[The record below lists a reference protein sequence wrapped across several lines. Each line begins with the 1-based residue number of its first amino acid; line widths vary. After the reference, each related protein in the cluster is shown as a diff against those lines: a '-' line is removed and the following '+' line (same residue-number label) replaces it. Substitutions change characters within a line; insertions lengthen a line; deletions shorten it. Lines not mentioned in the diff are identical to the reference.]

1 MSSAAIPSAFTGAF
15 ARWGASPAL
24 RTVGVVAGLL
34 ALGAFWGIAVAMAG
48 LAAVLICASLIAC
61 VFVLRDFR
69 SGVVLLILIMPI
81 SASFLF
87 PHSMFGIGGLNPL
100 NLLLVA
106 TLLSYL
112 LNFAGKGALKGLASR
127 PLVFLYVVPIV
138 AGGIVGAPH
147 VGQIPSI
154 FHEMSWISYDGP
166 GGYLR
171 DLVLKP
177 LLLVLFALLVGVGVA
192 RSRDTGRFLTPM
204 LISMWVMGLMVIFFI
219 AAAGVSL
226 SQLAGTYERSFLSPL
241 GMHANDL
248 GRLYATAY
256 GLLLFIWD
264 RTPRHSLKV
273 LAFASMMLM
282 FAALV
287 LTFSRGAFIA
297 FALINAVYLVSR
309 RKLKTLVLGLMAIP
323 PFLFLMPGAVWSRLD
338 VGMGQ
343 GVNVNAV
350 SAGRVSGIW
359 QPLVPDLLDN
369 PIWGHGLQ
377 SILWSH
383 GMRSGHMLPVTHP
396 HSAFL
401 QAVLD
406 TGVIGLV
413 LLLAFWFGHVW
424 RGFQR
429 MAREPSLTPELRG
442 LFEGAAAGLLAVTV
456 ANVAG
461 SSFFPVAEQS
471 FTWLALGL
479 MYGVRERLRA
489 AAPPGAK

>member
-1 MSSAAIPSAFTGAF
+1 MASAAIASDSAAAF
-15 ARWGASPAL
+15 ARLGGSPAV
-24 RTVGVVAGLL
+24 RVTAIVVGLL
-34 ALGAFWGIAVAMAG
+34 ALGAFWGAAVAMAG
-48 LAAVLICASLIAC
+48 VSAVLICASLIAC

-69 SGVVLLILIMPI
+69 SGVVLLILVMPI

-100 NLLLVA
+100 NLLLAA
-106 TLLSYL
+106 TLFSYL
-112 LNFAGKGALKGLASR
+112 LNFAGKGALKGLANR
-127 PLVFLYVVPIV
+127 PLVFLYVLPIV
-138 AGGIVGAPH
+138 AGGLLGMGH
-147 VGQIPSI
+147 VGEIPSL
-154 FHEMSWISYDGP
+154 FREMTWISYDGP

-177 LLLVLFALLVGVGVA
+177 LLFVLYALLVGVGVA

-204 LISMWVMGLMVIFFI
+204 LISMWVMGLMVILFI

-248 GRLYATAY
+248 GRLYASAY
-256 GLLLFIWD
+256 ALLLFIWD
-264 RTPRHSLKV
+264 RTPRPSLKV
-273 LAFASMMLM
+273 LVFVSMVLV
-282 FAALV
+282 FAALL
-287 LTFSRGAFIA
+287 LTFSRGAFVA
-297 FALINAVYLVSR
+297 FAIINAVYLVSR
-309 RKLKTLVLGLMAIP
+309 RKLKTLVLGLMALP

-338 VGMGQ
+338 VGLGG

-359 QPLVPDLLDN
+359 QPLVPDVLN
-369 PIWGHGLQ
+369 SPVWGHGLQ

-406 TGVIGLV
+406 TGLVGLI

-424 RGFQR
+424 RGFRQL
-429 MAREPSLTPELRG
+429 AREPSLAPELRG

-489 AAPPGAK
+489 AAPQGAK

>member
-1 MSSAAIPSAFTGAF
+1 MDSVAIPSAFTGTF

-24 RTVGVVAGLL
+24 RVTAAVAGLL
-34 ALGAFWGIAVAMAG
+34 ALGVFWGVAVAMTG

-61 VFVLRDFR
+61 IFVLRDFR

-81 SASFLF
+81 SSSFIF

-106 TLLSYL
+106 TLFSYL
-112 LNFAGKGALKGLASR
+112 LNYAGKGALKGLTSR
-127 PLVFLYVVPIV
+127 PLIFLYVAPIV
-138 AGGIVGAPH
+138 AGAIVGAGH
-147 VGQIPSI
+147 VGQIPPL
-154 FHEMSWISYDGP
+154 FHEMTWIEYDGP
-166 GGYLR
+166 GGYVR
-171 DLVLKP
+171 DLVVKP
-177 LLLVLFALLVGVGVA
+177 LLLVLYALLVGVGVA

-204 LISMWVMGLMVIFFI
+204 LVSMWVMGLMVILFI
-219 AAAGVSL
+219 VASGVTL

-256 GLLLFIWD
+256 GLLLFTWD

-273 LAFASMMLM
+273 LLFVSMVLL
-282 FAALV
+282 FVALV
-287 LTFSRGAFIA
+287 LTFSRGAFVA
-297 FALINAVYLVSR
+297 FAIINAVYLVSR
-309 RKLKTLVLGLMAIP
+309 RKLKTLVLGLMAVP

-338 VGMGQ
+338 MGMGQ
-343 GVNVNAV
+343 GVNAV

-359 QPLVPDLLDN
+359 QPLLPDLLDN

-406 TGVIGLV
+406 TGVIGLL

-424 RGFQR
+424 RGFRR
-429 MAREPSLTPELRG
+429 MAHEPSLSPELRG
-442 LFEGAAAGLLAVTV
+442 LFEGAAAGLLAVTI

-461 SSFFPVAEQS
+461 SSFFPVPEQS
-471 FTWLALGL
+471 FTWLAVGF
-479 MYGVRERLRA
+479 MYGLRERLRS

>member
-1 MSSAAIPSAFTGAF
+1 MSSAAIPSVSAGAF
-15 ARWGASPAL
+15 ARLGASPAV
-24 RTVGVVAGLL
+24 RGTAIVAGLL
-34 ALGAFWGIAVAMAG
+34 ALGAFWGVAVAMTG
-48 LAAVLICASLIAC
+48 LAAVLSCASLIAC

-100 NLLLVA
+100 NLLMAA
-106 TLLSYL
+106 TLGSYL
-112 LNFAGKGALKGLASR
+112 LNFAGKGALKGLANR
-127 PLVFLYVVPIV
+127 PLVFLYVLPIV
-138 AGGIVGAPH
+138 AGGLVGMSH
-147 VGQIPSI
+147 VGEIPSI
-154 FHEMSWISYDGP
+154 FREMTWISYDGP

-171 DLVLKP
+171 DLVMKP
-177 LLLVLFALLVGVGVA
+177 LLFVLYALLVGAGVA

-204 LISMWVMGLMVIFFI
+204 LISMWVMGLMVILFI

-256 GLLLFIWD
+256 ALLLFTWD
-264 RTPRHSLKV
+264 RTPRPSLKV
-273 LAFASMMLM
+273 LVFVSMVLL

-287 LTFSRGAFIA
+287 LTFSRGAFVA
-297 FALINAVYLVSR
+297 FAIINAIYLVSR
-309 RKLKTLVLGLMAIP
+309 RKLKTLVLGLMALP

-338 VGMGQ
+338 VGLAQ

-359 QPLVPDLLDN
+359 QPLIPDLLDS
-369 PIWGHGLQ
+369 PVWGHGLQ

-424 RGFQR
+424 RGFRR
-429 MAREPSLTPELRG
+429 MAREPSLSPELRG
-442 LFEGAAAGLLAVTV
+442 LFEGAAAGLLAVTI

>member
-1 MSSAAIPSAFTGAF
+1 MSSAAIASDSAGAF
-15 ARWGASPAL
+15 ARLGGSPAV
-24 RTVGVVAGLL
+24 RVTAIVVGLL
-34 ALGAFWGIAVAMAG
+34 ALGAFWGAAVAMAG
-48 LAAVLICASLIAC
+48 VSAVLICASLIAC

-69 SGVVLLILIMPI
+69 SGVVLLILVMPI

-100 NLLLVA
+100 NLLLAA
-106 TLLSYL
+106 TLFSYL
-112 LNFAGKGALKGLASR
+112 LNFAGKGALKGLANR
-127 PLVFLYVVPIV
+127 PLVFLYVLPIV
-138 AGGIVGAPH
+138 AGGLLGMGH
-147 VGQIPSI
+147 VGEIPSL
-154 FHEMSWISYDGP
+154 FREMTWISYDGP

-177 LLLVLFALLVGVGVA
+177 LLFVLYALLVGVGVA

-204 LISMWVMGLMVIFFI
+204 LISMWVMGLMVILFI

-248 GRLYATAY
+248 GRLYASAY
-256 GLLLFIWD
+256 ALLLFIWD
-264 RTPRHSLKV
+264 RTPRPSLKV
-273 LAFASMMLM
+273 LVFVSMVLV
-282 FAALV
+282 FAALL
-287 LTFSRGAFIA
+287 LTFSRGAFVA
-297 FALINAVYLVSR
+297 FAIINAVYLVSR
-309 RKLKTLVLGLMAIP
+309 RKLKTLVLGLMALP

-338 VGMGQ
+338 VGLGG

-359 QPLVPDLLDN
+359 QPLVPDVLN
-369 PIWGHGLQ
+369 SPVWGHGLQ

-406 TGVIGLV
+406 TGLIGLI

-424 RGFQR
+424 RGFRQL
-429 MAREPSLTPELRG
+429 AREPSLAPELRG

-479 MYGVRERLRA
+479 MYGVRKRLRA
-489 AAPPGAK
+489 AAPQGAK

>member
-1 MSSAAIPSAFTGAF
+1 MSSAAIASDSAAAF
-15 ARWGASPAL
+15 ARLGGSPAV
-24 RTVGVVAGLL
+24 RVTAIVVGLL
-34 ALGAFWGIAVAMAG
+34 ALGAFWGAAVAMAG
-48 LAAVLICASLIAC
+48 VSAVLICASLIAC

-69 SGVVLLILIMPI
+69 SGVVLLILVMPI

-100 NLLLVA
+100 NLLLAA
-106 TLLSYL
+106 TLFSYL
-112 LNFAGKGALKGLASR
+112 LNFAGKGALKGLANR
-127 PLVFLYVVPIV
+127 PLVFLYVLPIV
-138 AGGIVGAPH
+138 AGGLLGMGH
-147 VGQIPSI
+147 VGEIPSL
-154 FHEMSWISYDGP
+154 FREMTWISYDGP

-177 LLLVLFALLVGVGVA
+177 LLFVLYALLVGVGVA

-204 LISMWVMGLMVIFFI
+204 LISMWVMGLMVILFI

-248 GRLYATAY
+248 GRLYASAY
-256 GLLLFIWD
+256 ALLLFIWD
-264 RTPRHSLKV
+264 RTPRPSLKV
-273 LAFASMMLM
+273 LVFVSMVLV
-282 FAALV
+282 FAALL
-287 LTFSRGAFIA
+287 LTFSRGAFVA
-297 FALINAVYLVSR
+297 FAIINAVYLVSR
-309 RKLKTLVLGLMAIP
+309 RKLKTLVLGLMALP

-338 VGMGQ
+338 VGLGG

-359 QPLVPDLLDN
+359 QPLVPDVLN
-369 PIWGHGLQ
+369 SPVWGHGLQ

-406 TGVIGLV
+406 TGLVGLI

-424 RGFQR
+424 RGFRQL
-429 MAREPSLTPELRG
+429 AREPSLAPELRG

-489 AAPPGAK
+489 AAPQGAK

>member
-1 MSSAAIPSAFTGAF
+1 MSSAAIASDSAGAF
-15 ARWGASPAL
+15 ARLGGSPAV
-24 RTVGVVAGLL
+24 RVTAIVVGLL
-34 ALGAFWGIAVAMAG
+34 ALGAFWGAAVAMAG
-48 LAAVLICASLIAC
+48 VSAVLICASLIAC

-69 SGVVLLILIMPI
+69 SGVVLLILVMPI

-100 NLLLVA
+100 NLLLAA
-106 TLLSYL
+106 TLFSYL
-112 LNFAGKGALKGLASR
+112 LNFAGKGALKGLANR
-127 PLVFLYVVPIV
+127 PLVFLYVLPIV
-138 AGGIVGAPH
+138 AGGLLGMGH
-147 VGQIPSI
+147 VGEIPSL
-154 FHEMSWISYDGP
+154 FREMTWISYDGP

-177 LLLVLFALLVGVGVA
+177 LLFVLYALLVGVGVA

-204 LISMWVMGLMVIFFI
+204 LISMWVMGLMVILFI

-248 GRLYATAY
+248 GRLYASAY
-256 GLLLFIWD
+256 ALLLFIWD
-264 RTPRHSLKV
+264 RTPRPSLKV
-273 LAFASMMLM
+273 LVFVSMVLV
-282 FAALV
+282 FAALL
-287 LTFSRGAFIA
+287 LTFSRGAFVA
-297 FALINAVYLVSR
+297 FAIINAVYLVSR
-309 RKLKTLVLGLMAIP
+309 RKLKTLVLGLMALP

-338 VGMGQ
+338 VGLGG

-359 QPLVPDLLDN
+359 QPLVPDVLN
-369 PIWGHGLQ
+369 SPVWGHGLQ

-406 TGVIGLV
+406 TGLIGLI

-424 RGFQR
+424 RGFRQL
-429 MAREPSLTPELRG
+429 AREPSLAPELRG

-489 AAPPGAK
+489 AAPQGAK